1 VDLISVLA
9 NVVMRIPTIF
19 CIVPTTVPRRN
30 VDHQNT
36 ATFSIMV
43 PVVVIVVV
51 VVVVIVVVVIII
63 VVVVVVIIIIVVVII
78 VVIIVVGRVVSTD

>member
-51 VVVVIVVVVIII
+51 VVVVVVVVIVI
-63 VVVVVVIIIIVVVII
+63 VVIIVVVI
-78 VVIIVVGRVVSTD
+78 VVIIVVVVGRVVSTD

>member
-19 CIVPTTVPRRN
+19 CIVPTAVPRRN

-43 PVVVIVVV
+43 PVVVVI
-51 VVVVIVVVVIII
+51 VVVVIVVI
-63 VVVVVVIIIIVVVII
+63 VVII
-78 VVIIVVGRVVSTD
+78 VVIIVVVVIVVVVVVVRRVVSTD

>member
-19 CIVPTTVPRRN
+19 CIVPTAVPRRN

-43 PVVVIVVV
+43 SVVV

-63 VVVVVVIIIIVVVII
+63 VVVVIVVVII
-78 VVIIVVGRVVSTD
+78 VVVVIAVVGRVVSTD

>member
-19 CIVPTTVPRRN
+19 CIVPTAVPRRN

-43 PVVVIVVV
+43 SVVVVVVVVIVVV
-51 VVVVIVVVVIII
+51 VVVVIVI
-63 VVVVVVIIIIVVVII
+63 VVIVVVIVFI
-78 VVIIVVGRVVSTD
+78 GRVVSTD

>member
-19 CIVPTTVPRRN
+19 CIVPTAVPRRN

-51 VVVVIVVVVIII
+51 VVVIVVVVI
-63 VVVVVVIIIIVVVII
+63 VVVIV
-78 VVIIVVGRVVSTD
+78 VVGRVVSTD

>member
-51 VVVVIVVVVIII
+51 VIVVVVIIVVVI
-63 VVVVVVIIIIVVVII
+63 IVVVVVIIVVVI